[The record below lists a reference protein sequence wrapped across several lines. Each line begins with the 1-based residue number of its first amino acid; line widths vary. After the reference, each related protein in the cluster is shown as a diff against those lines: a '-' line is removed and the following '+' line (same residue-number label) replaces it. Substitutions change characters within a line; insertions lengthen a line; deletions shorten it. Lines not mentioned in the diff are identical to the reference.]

1 MQDVGIT
8 ASVTTWNVLM
18 NRYELS
24 HDRED
29 VLNRMHRD
37 GCAANSPTWNTL
49 MKAYRSPNDCED
61 VLKRMQATGV
71 DAEVRTWNTLMRAYC
86 SPSDCEDVLRR
97 MQAAGVDADVSTWN
111 TLMNCYPS
119 FNQRHDVL
127 VAMLSPPQSR
137 VPCLPNLFTFVTLFD
152 SNDIRRP
159 DIKQRVLKVAQQQ
172 SDSNLCHHRVLGKLI
187 RFCADA
193 NQCSSLD
200 RYWKIG
206 YDGLSSSRDG
216 WPGHYLFNQ
225 FNNLCSKL
233 APNSPGWAHLLAV
246 VNSGQTGLYE
256 IDGGVASTSVVIS
269 CSLGFGGSHT
279 GRGRGSGGG
288 VTREGGGSGRKGSAG
303 R

>member
-1 MQDVGIT
+1 
-8 ASVTTWNVLM
+8 
-18 NRYELS
+18 
-24 HDRED
+24 
-29 VLNRMHRD
+29 
-37 GCAANSPTWNTL
+37 
-49 MKAYRSPNDCED
+49 
-61 VLKRMQATGV
+61 
-71 DAEVRTWNTLMRAYC
+71 
-86 SPSDCEDVLRR
+86 